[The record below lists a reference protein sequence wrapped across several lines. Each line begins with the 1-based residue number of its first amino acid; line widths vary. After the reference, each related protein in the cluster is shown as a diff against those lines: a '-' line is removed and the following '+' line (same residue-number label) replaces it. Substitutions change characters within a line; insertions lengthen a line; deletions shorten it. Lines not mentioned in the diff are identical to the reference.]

1 MLTVNDKLAWLLA
14 VILGGV
20 YLLPMAFDALLGI
33 ALLALLITRSEL
45 HAPVRRVFSD
55 PLYLCAVA
63 LLLYLGASVFW
74 SADITPKSVAQ
85 LWLRMLFVMVF
96 VVGLAVS
103 QHQTPVTLLLACRA
117 VAVGALLCA
126 LVSIVL
132 FYLYPPERGRLEG
145 LFRFDNPGRIGRMF
159 AVALLFDITLMQLDR
174 GRWRWLG
181 AASFIVCSV
190 AILLSGTRSAW
201 LAAVFGVVCLALL
214 SWRPNPD
221 KARATILAAVGLT
234 TLFVVYILADHP
246 QAFAQLFPRGDSFRL
261 SIWQANLRDIMDGHL
276 WFGWGQLVEHW
287 VEAEGQRFRGPHNM
301 FLAILAAGGIPALV
315 MFCVILGWTFLR
327 LVRRVGQPAAALG
340 LVLLIAGLAA
350 HLFNGDRI
358 IDKVNFVWFV
368 LWVPLGFAL
377 AFPLEA
383 ADKSKH

>member
-1 MLTVNDKLAWLLA
+1 VTVNDRLAWLLA

-33 ALLALLITRSEL
+33 ALLVLLITRSEL

-55 PLYLCAVA
+55 PLYLCVLA

-74 SADITPKSVAQ
+74 SADITPKSAAQ

-103 QHQTPVTLLLACRA
+103 QHQTPLTLLRACRA
-117 VAVGALLCA
+117 VAIGALLCA
-126 LVSIVL
+126 LVSIFM

-190 AILLSGTRSAW
+190 AVVLSGTRSAW
-201 LAAVFGVVCLALL
+201 LAAAFGVVCLVLI
-214 SWRPNPD
+214 SWRPNLN
-221 KARATILAAVGLT
+221 KALATMVAIMGLV
-234 TLFVVYILADHP
+234 TLLVVYILADHP
-246 QAFAQLFPRGDSFRL
+246 QVFAQLFPRGDSFRMA
-261 SIWQANLRDIMDGHL
+261 IWQANLRDILDGHL

-287 VEAEGQRFRGPHNM
+287 IEAEGSLFRGPHNM
-301 FLAILAAGGIPALV
+301 FLALLGAGGIPALV
-315 MFCVILGWTFLR
+315 MFCVILGWTGVR
-327 LVRRVGQPAAALG
+327 LVRHAGQPAASLG
-340 LVLLIAGLAA
+340 LVLLIAGVAA

-368 LWVPLGFAL
+368 LWVPVGFAL
-377 AFPLEA
+377 VFSPDP
-383 ADKSKH
+383 ADKSKY